1 MAKILVVDDQPSI
14 TWLLNAVLSNEGHV
28 VIIAN
33 GGLEASTLV
42 GAHLPDLVISDVKMP
57 VINGFELVHQIRNVF
72 PKMKCILMS
81 GDADFTDPET
91 LEETR
96 RLQIAATLD
105 KPFLMGQLLEI
116 VDKVLADTSVDE
128 MPDVAT
134 TSRTS

>member
-14 TWLLNAVLSNEGHV
+14 TWLLNAVLSNEGHD

-33 GGLEASTLV
+33 GGQEASTLV
-42 GAHLPDLVISDVKMP
+42 SAHLPDLVISDVKMP
-57 VINGFELVHQIRNVF
+57 VINGFDLVHQIRSDF

-81 GDADFTDPET
+81 GDADFADPET

-116 VDKVLADTSVDE
+116 VDKVLADTSADE

-134 TSRTS
+134 ASRTS